1 MDIPGKIDCLYE
13 VGARLLLLDEMLLY
27 LSTQLAS
34 CFLLLV
40 VMVVRKRH
48 ASDVEVQLT
57 QLRLERIKLFPGKS
71 DARKLFENHP
81 SIRFEEVR
89 ANGDG
94 DEVPSFWLEDRH
106 RDGDTIGDD

>member
-48 ASDVEVQLT
+48 TSDVVVQLT
-57 QLRLERIKLFPGKS
+57 QLRSEGVELFLGKR
-71 DARKLFENHP
+71 DARELLKGHP
-81 SIRFEEVR
+81 SIMFEEVR
-89 ANGDG
+89 TNGNRDK
-94 DEVPSFWLEDRH
+94 VPGLRLEDRH
-106 RDGDTIGDD
+106 

>member
-13 VGARLLLLDEMLLY
+13 VGARLLLLDEMLFY

-40 VMVVRKRH
+40 VMVVRKCQT
-48 ASDVEVQLT
+48 SDVVVQLT
-57 QLRLERIKLFPGKS
+57 QLRSEGVELFPGKR
-71 DARKLFENHP
+71 DARELLENHP
-81 SIRFEEVR
+81 SIRFEVVR

-94 DEVPSFWLEDRH
+94 DEVPSFWLED
-106 RDGDTIGDD
+106 